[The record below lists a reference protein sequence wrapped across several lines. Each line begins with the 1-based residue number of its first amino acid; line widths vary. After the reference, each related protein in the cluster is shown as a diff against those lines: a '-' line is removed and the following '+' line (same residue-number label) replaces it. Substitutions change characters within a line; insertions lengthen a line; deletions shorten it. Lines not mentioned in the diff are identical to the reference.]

1 MDLIQE
7 ESLSLEPLDEIL
19 ESMPKAGFGELITI
33 LQKIQREC
41 AFQRS

>member
-7 ESLSLEPLDEIL
+7 ESFSPEPLDEIL
-19 ESMPKAGFGELITI
+19 ESMPKAGDCDLIPI

-41 AFQRS
+41 AFQGS